1 MTQLTDVFLNDVVLC
16 GLVANVLDY
25 ITETVTEYNTYTPH
39 KHASTMYVGL
49 MATLGVY
56 GS

>member
-25 ITETVTEYNTYTPH
+25 ITETVTEYNTYTPTQTCFNNVRW
-39 KHASTMYVGL
+39 ADGDI
-49 MATLGVY
+49 GCIW
-56 GS
+56 